1 VASTRKG
8 GPRGPRKGAVK
19 RGRSPARKPQQA
31 ARPPAERRPF
41 DDYRIGKV
49 IAHGMVGPVRT
60 ARFLPTGIEV
70 TVEKIPSRLR
80 SHPAFANQ
88 LAQSGEIASTLRAPQ
103 LVAVYDVVKDGDDLM
118 VVGELAEG
126 RTLTEDRSAE
136 PTLPAETALRVVDD
150 VLAGLE
156 VAHAAGLAHG
166 AVGRETVL
174 ASPDGRYRLGGLGLA
189 SALCVAEGRE
199 CSPAA
204 DLAATARLGLSLLG
218 MEAGEK
224 RPQGV
229 SRRTARLLQ
238 AAAAVSGP
246 GTMSSAAGMRAALT
260 AAQGR
265 APAPD
270 RDREGRRHV
279 FRLSGRLSLAAAAV
293 AIGVGVGV
301 GLAVTAARTTPRPAA
316 HPLVVKPG
324 IQLAASPQTGG
335 CGTRFVFTATGDVA
349 GQGTLVYEW
358 VRSDG
363 VVDKRSL
370 NITAAQGGFQ
380 VTNAWTLSSPVAG
393 PITMTLR
400 VLAPTTM
407 SVSHSVTPACK

>member
-1 VASTRKG
+1 MASTRKG

-31 ARPPAERRPF
+31 VRPPAERRPF

-49 IAHGMVGPVRT
+49 IAHGMAGPVRT

-70 TVEKIPSRLR
+70 TVEKIPARLR
-80 SHPAFANQ
+80 SHPAFAAQ

-126 RTLTEDRSAE
+126 RTLAEDRSAE

-174 ASPDGRYRLGGLGLA
+174 ASPDGPFRLGGLGLA
-189 SALCVAEGRE
+189 GALCVAEGRE

-224 RPQGV
+224 RAQGV

-238 AAAAVSGP
+238 AAAAVSAP
-246 GTMSSAAGMRAALT
+246 GTMSSAAGMRAALI

-265 APAPD
+265 APSPD
-270 RDREGRRHV
+270 RDREGRRRV
-279 FRLSGRLSLAAAAV
+279 FRFSGRLSLAARGAQV
-293 AIGVGVGV
+293 A
-301 GLAVTAARTTPRPAA
+301 LDKLSARQCA
-316 HPLVVKPG
+316 
-324 IQLAASPQTGG
+324 
-335 CGTRFVFTATGDVA
+335 
-349 GQGTLVYEW
+349 
-358 VRSDG
+358 
-363 VVDKRSL
+363 RSL
-370 NITAAQGGFQ
+370 LRRTRLVRFRGRRR
-380 VTNAWTLSSPVAG
+380 AG
-393 PITMTLR
+393 HQP
-400 VLAPTTM
+400 
-407 SVSHSVTPACK
+407 

>member
-1 VASTRKG
+1 V
-8 GPRGPRKGAVK
+8 
-19 RGRSPARKPQQA
+19 
-31 ARPPAERRPF
+31 RPPAERRPF

-49 IAHGMVGPVRT
+49 IAHGMAGAVRT
-60 ARFLPTGIEV
+60 ARFLPTGAEV
-70 TVEKIPSRLR
+70 TVEKVPARLR
-80 SHPAFANQ
+80 SHPAFADQ
-88 LAQSGEIASTLRAPQ
+88 LAKSGEIASTLRAPQ
-103 LVAVYDVVKDGDDLM
+103 LVAVYDVVKDGEDLM

-126 RTLTEDRSAE
+126 RTLAEDRSVE
-136 PTLPAETALRVVDD
+136 PTLPAETAFRVVDD
-150 VLAGLE
+150 VLAALE

-166 AVGRETVL
+166 GVGRETVL

-189 SALCVAEGRE
+189 GALCVAEGRE
-199 CSPAA
+199 CSAAA

-224 RPQGV
+224 RPHGV

-238 AAAAVSGP
+238 AAAAVRAP

-260 AAQGR
+260 AARGGT
-265 APAPD
+265 PAAD
-270 RDREGRRHV
+270 RDREGRRRV

-293 AIGVGVGV
+293 AVGVGVGV
-301 GLAVTAARTTPRPAA
+301 GLAVTAARTTPRPAPS
-316 HPLVVKPG
+316 PLVVKPG
-324 IQLAASPQTGG
+324 VQLAASPQTGG

-358 VRSDG
+358 ARSDG
-363 VVDKRSL
+363 VVDQRRL
-370 NITAAQGGFQ
+370 IITAGHGGFK

-400 VLAPTTM
+400 VLAPTPI
-407 SVSHSVTPACK
+407 SVSHIITPTCK

>member
-1 VASTRKG
+1 MA
-8 GPRGPRKGAVK
+8 
-19 RGRSPARKPQQA
+19 
-31 ARPPAERRPF
+31 
-41 DDYRIGKV
+41 
-49 IAHGMVGPVRT
+49 GPVRT

-70 TVEKIPSRLR
+70 TVEKIPARLR
-80 SHPAFANQ
+80 SHPAFAAQ

-126 RTLTEDRSAE
+126 RTLAEDRSAE

-174 ASPDGRYRLGGLGLA
+174 ASPDGPFRLGGLGLA
-189 SALCVAEGRE
+189 GALCVAEGRE

-224 RPQGV
+224 RAQGV

-238 AAAAVSGP
+238 AAAAVSAP
-246 GTMSSAAGMRAALT
+246 GTMSSAAGMRAALI

-265 APAPD
+265 APSPD
-270 RDREGRRHV
+270 RDREGRRRV

-293 AIGVGVGV
+293 AVGV

-324 IQLAASPQTGG
+324 VQLAASPQTGG
-335 CGTRFVFTATGDVA
+335 CGTRFLFTATGEVA

-363 VVDKRSL
+363 VVDKRRLS
-370 NITAAQGGFQ
+370 ITAAQGGFL

-400 VLAPTTM
+400 VLAPTPM
-407 SVSHSVTPACK
+407 SVSHIITPTCK

>member
-1 VASTRKG
+1 
-8 GPRGPRKGAVK
+8 
-19 RGRSPARKPQQA
+19 
-31 ARPPAERRPF
+31 
-41 DDYRIGKV
+41 
-49 IAHGMVGPVRT
+49 MVGAVRT

-70 TVEKIPSRLR
+70 TVEKVPARLR
-80 SHPAFANQ
+80 SHPAFAAQ
-88 LAQSGEIASTLRAPQ
+88 LAKSGEIASTLRAPQ

-126 RTLTEDRSAE
+126 RTLVEDRSVE

-150 VLAGLE
+150 VLAALE

-189 SALCVAEGRE
+189 GALCVAEGRE
-199 CSPAA
+199 CSPAG

-224 RPQGV
+224 RPHGV

-238 AAAAVSGP
+238 AAAAVGAP

-260 AAQGR
+260 AARGR
-265 APAPD
+265 APAAD
-270 RDREGRRHV
+270 RDREGHRRV
-279 FRLSGRLSLAAAAV
+279 FRFSGRLSLAAAAV
-293 AIGVGVGV
+293 AVGVGVGV

-316 HPLVVKPG
+316 SPLVVKPG
-324 IQLAASPQTGG
+324 VQLAASPQTGG

-363 VVDKRSL
+363 VVDKRRLS
-370 NITAAQGGFQ
+370 ISASQGGFL
-380 VTNAWTLSSPVAG
+380 VTNAWTLSSPVVG

-400 VLAPTTM
+400 VLAPTPM
-407 SVSHSVTPACK
+407 SVSHIITPTCK